1 MNSLTRGWQQVL
13 FEHQDSKLFMIRFN
27 NGKLEKKE
35 SLYAHFQHRPF
46 MKDVVCNYDHFLITP
61 NAMIDYPHKM
71 VTLKLKYYSRKRNL
85 MTKLY
90 QWKDRILWKMGKGH
104 IR

>member
-13 FEHQDSKLFMIRFN
+13 FEHQGRRLFMIRFN
-27 NGKLEKKE
+27 KGKLEKIE

-46 MKDVVCNYDHFLITP
+46 MKDRVNDYNHFLITP
-61 NAMIDYPHKM
+61 NTIIDYPQHFTM
-71 VTLKLKYYSRKRNL
+71 LKLKFYSRKRYF
-85 MTKLY
+85 MTKYY
-90 QWKDRILWKMGKGH
+90 QWKDRILWKIGKGH